1 MSMKQFYLITNR
13 MKDAELL
20 TTNWIRDELRKK
32 GAHCTVHVQEE
43 SGGGCYTD
51 SREIP
56 ADCECIIVLGGDG
69 TLLEAA
75 RDTVDLD
82 IPLIGVNLGTLGYLA
97 EVDRDNLSGALE
109 RLCKDDYTIERRMML
124 EGQITGENDCR
135 RSYAL
140 NDIVVS
146 RSGSLRMLHFHILVN
161 GHFLKGYS
169 ADGIIVSTPTGST
182 GYNMSAGG
190 PIVEPSAELMM
201 ITPICPHTLNTRS
214 IVLSP
219 DDEIE
224 IVLLPARDGRTQ
236 QVEADFDGAHGMA
249 LAAGD
254 RMRIIRSERT
264 TAIVKLS
271 DAGFLEVLHR
281 KMREA

>member
-1 MSMKQFYLITNR
+1 MKQFYLITNR
-13 MKDAELL
+13 MKDAELVL
-20 TTNWIRDELRKK
+20 TNRIRDELQKQ

-43 SGGGCYTD
+43 KDGRYHTD
-51 SREIP
+51 SGDIP
-56 ADCECIIVLGGDG
+56 QDCECIIVLGGDG

-75 RDTVDLD
+75 RDTADRD

-97 EVDRDNLSGALE
+97 EVDRENLSGALT
-109 RLCKDDYTIERRMML
+109 RLCEDDYTIERRMML
-124 EGQITGENDCR
+124 EGQITGERDCR

-146 RSGSLRMLHFHILVN
+146 RSGSLQMLHFYILVN

-190 PIVEPSAELMM
+190 PIVEPSAELMV

-224 IVLLPARDGRTQ
+224 IELLPARDGRTQ
-236 QVEADFDGAHGMA
+236 QVEADFDGAYGLA

-254 RMRIIRSERT
+254 RMRIVRSKRT

-271 DAGFLEVLHR
+271 GAGFLEVLHR
-281 KMREA
+281 KMRES

>member
-1 MSMKQFYLITNR
+1 MKQFYLITNR
-13 MKDAELL
+13 MKDAEL
-20 TTNWIRDELRKK
+20 TITNRIRDELLQK

-43 SGGGCYTD
+43 RGGRYYTD
-51 SREIP
+51 SSEIP
-56 ADCECIIVLGGDG
+56 ADCDCIIVLGGDG

-82 IPLIGVNLGTLGYLA
+82 IPLLGVNLGTLGYLA
-97 EVDRDNLSGALE
+97 EVDRENLSGALE
-109 RLCKDDYTIERRMML
+109 RLCRDDYTIERRMML
-124 EGQITGENDCR
+124 EGQITGETDCR

-146 RSGSLRMLHFHILVN
+146 RSGSLQMLHFHILVN

-190 PIVEPSAELMM
+190 PIVEPAAKLMV
-201 ITPICPHTLNTRS
+201 ITPVCPHTLNTRS

-219 DDEIE
+219 DDEVE
-224 IVLLPARDGRTQ
+224 IVLLPARDGRAQ
-236 QVEADFDGAHGMA
+236 QVEADFDGAHSMA
-249 LAAGD
+249 LTAGD
-254 RMRIIRSERT
+254 RMRIVRSEKT

-281 KMREA
+281 KMREQ